1 MIVALAAVLSCALAV
16 GNAAAVPLLG
26 DFGADDRIV
35 NGVPTGQYPAV
46 GVLLSG
52 SSPSS
57 AIMVCSGTL
66 VGCRSFVTAA
76 HCVCPLDGPD
86 CQPPNNPSTGAMLV
100 FVPHIGFVPV
110 SEAIVHPDYD
120 FTPPGSNFPRAD
132 IAVLV
137 LGVSTTGV
145 RPVPINTTLPAI
157 PSSGTLVGFGRTGGG
172 SKNVD
177 FGIKRVGDVLTDN
190 CNTPNGDHLMCWNF
204 FGERSN
210 TCNGDSGGP
219 LFMDFGAGDV
229 LAGVTSGGASSTCLP
244 NDHSFDTNV
253 GFYHEWVETVA
264 GPDLQNTS
272 CGVDSQ
278 VGDANNLEYSF
289 TSSLGLSRPTE
300 TSDFLIAAGS
310 DQLRIALNAQDD
322 GDSDFDMFVKHGS
335 PPTPTDFDCRQDGA
349 GQFGFC
355 QFSNPAGGS
364 WYVRVDRA
372 SGAGEYQVTANDR
385 NTQPSVCG
393 NELREPG
400 EQCDGTDDSACSGL
414 CLGSCECPP
423 PVCGNDVLEVGEECD
438 GTADAACAGGC
449 QGDCACPCL
458 EGDVTV
464 RRVLADAKRLLVK
477 ATIDNTSGAYDALD
491 PRAEFLVDLD
501 DGATSVAI
509 DIPAGDSGWDRSKPE
524 RGRFRWKGVQDG
536 LALVRI
542 KDGSSRSGKISMT
555 IKGKAV
561 PGADELATEPLSIE
575 MRVDGLCIRATL
587 PQP

>member
-1 MIVALAAVLSCALAV
+1 MARALALSVLLALAS
-16 GNAAAVPLLG
+16 
-26 DFGADDRIV
+26 GASSSAETRSARIV
-35 NGVPTGQYPAV
+35 NGLFTHAYPETGA
-46 GVLLSG
+46 LLFG
-52 SSPSS
+52 GNPDS
-57 AIMVCSGTL
+57 AALSCSGTMI
-66 VGCRSFVTAA
+66 GCDTFLTAA
-76 HCVCPLDGPD
+76 HCVCSFTGAS
-86 CQPPNNPSTGAMLV
+86 CQPGQVGDPNPGDHLV
-100 FVPHIGFVPV
+100 FLQSSGFH
-110 SEAIVHPDYD
+110 AIAGISVHPAYD
-120 FTPPGSNFPRAD
+120 FPDND
-132 IAVLV
+132 IAVVKLAV
-137 LGVSTTGV
+137 PVTGIP
-145 RPVPINTTLPAI
+145 PVELPSVKPPVGTA
-157 PSSGTLVGFGRTGGG
+157 GTLVGFGKSGGTAEDFGLKRQGAVETVSCTGGI
-172 SKNVD
+172 SNTLSICWD
-177 FGIKRVGDVLTDN
+177 FAAPIGPPGDD
-190 CNTPNGDHLMCWNF
+190 
-204 FGERSN
+204 SN

-229 LAGVTSGGASSTCLP
+229 LAGLTSGGASSTCLP

-310 DQLRIALNAQDD
+310 GQLRIALNAQDD
-322 GDSDFDMFVKHGS
+322 GNSDFDMFVKHGS

-355 QFSNPAGGS
+355 QFSNPAGGR

-372 SGAGEYQVTANDR
+372 SGAGQYQVTANDR

-449 QGDCACPCL
+449 QSDCACPCL

-464 RRVLADAKRLLVK
+464 RRVVADAKRLLVK

-542 KDGSSRSGKISMT
+542 KDGSSRNGKISMT